1 MGTGT
6 SSNAA
11 MRPPRTVPSSAARPM
26 SDLTEAQ
33 LSSEQLVDGVLL
45 KAFRDEVRLPNGQ
58 TSVREW
64 IDHPGASAI
73 VPVFE
78 DGRTL
83 LVRQFRYPPRRA
95 FLEVPAGKIDEP
107 GEAPADVAARE
118 LEEETG
124 WQAGRFEHVGTAYP
138 CIGYSNE
145 QIHVFTAHDLDRG
158 TQALAAGEFV
168 EVVEVDFETAL
179 SRARH
184 GHLPAMTTVTALVY
198 ASAPLHEPSSAP

>member
-33 LSSEQLVDGVLL
+33 LSSEQLVDGALL

-158 TQALAAGEFV
+158 TQALADGEFV

-179 SRARH
+179 ARARH
-184 GHLPAMTTVTALVY
+184 GDLRDMKTVTALVY
-198 ASAPLHEPSSAP
+198 AAAHLNESSAAP

>member
-1 MGTGT
+1 M
-6 SSNAA
+6 A
-11 MRPPRTVPSSAARPM
+11 
-26 SDLTEAQ
+26 DLTETQ

-45 KAFRDEVRLPNGQ
+45 KAFRDEVRLPDDE

-83 LVRQFRYPPRRA
+83 LVRQFRYPPRRT
-95 FLEVPAGKIDEP
+95 FLEVPAGKLDTPNEDP
-107 GEAPADVAARE
+107 EAVAARE

-124 WQAGRFEHVGTAYP
+124 WRAGRFEHVGMAYP

-145 QIHVFTAHDLDRG
+145 QIHVFTAHDLDRS
-158 TQALAAGEFV
+158 TQSLADGEFV
-168 EVVEVDFETAL
+168 EVVEMDFDEAL
-179 SRARH
+179 TRARR
-184 GHLPAMTTVTALVY
+184 GDLKDMKTVTALVY
-198 ASAPLHEPSSAP
+198 AATHLNETSAPL